1 MGLSVNVMGPL
12 LVRQPI
18 SEKMLFSMQVS
29 DEGANHWQTIISAR
43 IRASS
48 EVRAETVILV
58 EESCSSAGRCQH

>member
-1 MGLSVNVMGPL
+1 MSLSVHVTGPL

-18 SEKMLFSMQVS
+18 SEKMLLSMQVS
-29 DEGANHWQTIISAR
+29 DEGANHWRTNIGAR
-43 IRASS
+43 IVVSS